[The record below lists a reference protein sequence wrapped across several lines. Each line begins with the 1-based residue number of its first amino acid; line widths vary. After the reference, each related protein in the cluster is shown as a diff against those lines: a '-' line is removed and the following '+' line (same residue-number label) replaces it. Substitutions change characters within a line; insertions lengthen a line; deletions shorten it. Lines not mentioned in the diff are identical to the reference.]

1 MSNDI
6 RKYIS
11 ILTEDAN
18 LNQKYYDKNDKP
30 DLDAFPDI
38 AGQTKNDNG
47 DYGPFQQWLIDNKDP
62 HQKHFRAWK
71 AQSPTPN
78 AYTDTGMIQ
87 QYFDQNLDQYSEF
100 INWYEE
106 NKARFSNNAQAK
118 IDADKWMEK
127 FNAWLAANP
136 DIEAK
141 YKRYKQSKNSPQSM
155 NEVTVKGVYI
165 PNELVGSA
173 AAGFLQSA
181 QGIGKSFMNFIAPKA
196 NAAAQGEK
204 EPDQDPADTASSGTS
219 SEPVAPDSSGGS
231 GANPSDQAMGTFSQG
246 GGQGGAPQDQTPPA
260 PDPASEPDEGDFEPG
275 STQPAD
281 DFNDERE
288 GNSLKNPYDNITVS
302 PDGSLNKPK
311 PGTPE
316 FDQEGNVVAKPNVPN
331 QAPVGGS
338 GSISSRPGQQTA
350 PAGDQNGIR
359 NPFDGGT
366 NTTSTATTTPA
377 TQSATTTPPQQQQP
391 PVPKPRPAAQPK
403 YYPGVT
409 EPDYNK
415 SLRIAQNTLKQAQQ
429 KLSQGNLSN
438 LDKMQAQTDVQRQNQ
453 LINMYQNDLLANPRT
468 ERGNLIH
475 HRNML
480 NRSAVASGQAG
491 DQKTRAGYKKQAAQ
505 VSQQLK
511 TVKESRFTNLQNY
524 INKL

>member
-11 ILTEDAN
+11 ILTEAASAN
-18 LNQKYYDKNDKP
+18 RKYYTKDNRP

-38 AGQTKNDNG
+38 ARASKDDNG
-47 DYGPFQQWLIDNKDP
+47 NYGSFQQWLIDNKKT
-62 HQKHFRAWK
+62 HREHYRSWK

-78 AYTDTGMIQ
+78 AFTDTGMIQ

-100 INWYEE
+100 IDWYEE
-106 NKARFSNNAQAK
+106 NKDRYIITLST
-118 IDADKWMEK
+118 ADFNKK
-127 FNAWLAANP
+127 FAEFLKTDP
-136 DIEAK
+136 EAK
-141 YKRYKQSKNSPQSM
+141 REWNTFQTTQM
-155 NEVTVKGVYI
+155 NNTIAEMRVGNVEI
-165 PNELVGSA
+165 PNNTIAAFLKAAPAIGQRFFNSFIPSASA
-173 AAGFLQSA
+173 AAQDSEELG
-181 QGIGKSFMNFIAPKA
+181 
-196 NAAAQGEK
+196 
-204 EPDQDPADTASSGTS
+204 QDPVDTVSSSTS

-260 PDPASEPDEGDFEPG
+260 PD
-275 STQPAD
+275 
-281 DFNDERE
+281 
-288 GNSLKNPYDNITVS
+288 
-302 PDGSLNKPK
+302 
-311 PGTPE
+311 
-316 FDQEGNVVAKPNVPN
+316 
-331 QAPVGGS
+331 QAPARDQSGIGNPFDGG
-338 GSISSRPGQQTA
+338 TNTT
-350 PAGDQNGIR
+350 PARDQSGIR
-359 NPFDGGT
+359 NPFDGGTNTTPARDQSGIRNPFDGGTNTTSSAVQSQADTADPENDVLPNEPGGT

-377 TQSATTTPPQQQQP
+377 TQSAATTPPQQQQP

>member
-6 RKYIS
+6 RKYIG

-18 LNQKYYDKNDKP
+18 LNQKYYTKDGKP
-30 DLDAFPDI
+30 DLGAFPDI
-38 AGQTKNDNG
+38 ARASKDDNG
-47 DYGPFQQWLIDNKDP
+47 NYGPFQQWLIDNKKT
-62 HQKHFRAWK
+62 HREHYRSWK
-71 AQSPTPN
+71 KQSPTPN
-78 AYTDTGMIQ
+78 AFTDTGMIQ
-87 QYFDQNLDQYSEF
+87 QYFDQNLDQFSEF
-100 INWYEE
+100 IDWYEE
-106 NKARFSNNAQAK
+106 NKDRYNEKLSQIIDNFKIVANEYPEIADVWNKRNKAK
-118 IDADKWMEK
+118 AKTKIAEATEIDDPEDEREIEDF
-127 FNAWLAANP
+127 FNDNP
-136 DIEAK
+136 DLLSILGGIDGVGIEQK
-141 YKRYKQSKNSPQSM
+141 LSR
-155 NEVTVKGVYI
+155 E
-165 PNELVGSA
+165 A
-173 AAGFLQSA
+173 AAIKRDQTDSA
-181 QGIGKSFMNFIAPKA
+181 N
-196 NAAAQGEK
+196 GEK
-204 EPDQDPADTASSGTS
+204 PNADPS
-219 SEPVAPDSSGGS
+219 
-231 GANPSDQAMGTFSQG
+231 
-246 GGQGGAPQDQTPPA
+246 QTPPA
-260 PDPASEPDEGDFEPG
+260 PDPATEPDEGDFEPG

-281 DFNDERE
+281 DFDDERE
-288 GNSLKNPYDNITVS
+288 GNDLKNPYSDITVG

-311 PGTPE
+311 PGKRE
-316 FDQEGNVVAKPNVPN
+316 FDQEGNVVAKPKVPN
-331 QAPVGGS
+331 QAPTGGS
-338 GSISSRPGQQTA
+338 
-350 PAGDQNGIR
+350 GIR

-366 NTTSTATTTPA
+366 NTTPARDQSGIGNPFDGGTNTTSSAVQGQAGTADPENDVLPNELGGTNTTSTATTTPT
-377 TQSATTTPPQQQQP
+377 TQSAATTPQQQQP

-415 SLRIAQNTLKQAQQ
+415 SLRIAQRTLQQAQR

-468 ERGNLIH
+468 ERGKLIH